1 MAATFSFFF
10 VTILILVFAIVE
22 GRILEHELSSE
33 RISDGVEHKLKNQSN
48 YLSLGN
54 LNELPSGDQCK
65 GVITN
70 NLTVDVEYIDSTKEN
85 RVHKTP
91 KSGACI
97 CATYSKASKRKSL

>member
-54 LNELPSGDQCK
+54 LNELSSGDQCNHIY
-65 GVITN
+65 GFFPCA
-70 NLTVDVEYIDSTKEN
+70 EN
-85 RVHKTP
+85 IGGYLFMIVTFQ
-91 KSGACI
+91 
-97 CATYSKASKRKSL
+97 Y